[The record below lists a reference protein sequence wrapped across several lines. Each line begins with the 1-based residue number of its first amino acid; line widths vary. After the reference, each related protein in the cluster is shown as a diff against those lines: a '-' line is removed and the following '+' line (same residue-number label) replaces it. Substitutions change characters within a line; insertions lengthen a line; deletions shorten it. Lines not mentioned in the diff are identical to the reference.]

1 MANYAAKLRSLAT
14 VNLAILAI
22 RLIQF
27 FFAGM
32 ILGLMGY
39 FIHQELKAGKSATSP
54 YCFVLVVAIVTI
66 ITHFVYCF
74 SFYHKLTF
82 LWDLALATGWL
93 ISFFWVLNYVQPLP
107 CTWSAFN
114 PFGSDHCA
122 QVRAVLII
130 QIVISVLWYI
140 TGAIGLIYMI
150 RISRKPRDDI
160 V

>member
-1 MANYAAKLRSLAT
+1 MANYTAKLRSLAT

-32 ILGLMGY
+32 VMGLMAF
-39 FIHQELKAGKSATSP
+39 FIQQEIKAGQDASSP
-54 YCFVLVVAIVTI
+54 YCFVLVVAVVTI
-66 ITHFVYCF
+66 ITHFIYCF

-93 ISFFWVLNYVQPLP
+93 ISFFWVLNFVQPLP
-107 CTWSAFN
+107 CSWSAFN
-114 PFGSDHCA
+114 PFGEDHCS
-122 QVRAVLII
+122 QQRAVLVI

-140 TGAIGLIYMI
+140 TGAIGLTSLI
-150 RISRKPRDDI
+150 RINRKGSDI